1 MEHLK
6 RKRSVRIGARARLV
20 LVALAAALSFGAGS
34 ARAQA
39 PIAGAAES
47 QSAPAAAAPAAP
59 AAAAP
64 ASAAAPSWAYDLAG
78 ELMSPFCPGR
88 TLASCP
94 SPQAG
99 ELIQWIALQEAAGAS
114 RDEVI
119 AMLVERHGE
128 EILGSPPAKGIT
140 LWAYVFPVLGF
151 VGFGLV
157 AVLVLRR
164 LVAAGGASS
173 ASSGGARPGVASA
186 SASPSVGSSSTP
198 GAGAGVSA
206 GASAS
211 RDDLARR
218 VDAELAERA

>member
-1 MEHLK
+1 MLA
-6 RKRSVRIGARARLV
+6 VF
-20 LVALAAALSFGAGS
+20 AAALSFGAGS
-34 ARAQA
+34 AVAQ
-39 PIAGAAES
+39 E
-47 QSAPAAAAPAAP
+47 
-59 AAAAP
+59 
-64 ASAAAPSWAYDLAG
+64 SAAAPSWAYDLAG

-140 LWAYVFPVLGF
+140 LWAYIFPVLGF

-157 AVLVLRR
+157 AVVVLRR
-164 LVAAGGASS
+164 LVGSGGASSASS
-173 ASSGGARPGVASA
+173 ASSGGARPGGASA
-186 SASPSVGSSSTP
+186 SAAPSVGSSATP
-198 GAGAGVSA
+198 GVSVGAG
-206 GASAS
+206 AS